1 MGDVLSITEAANE
14 LGLQAAT
21 LRTQIRFGKITAN
34 KIGPIWTMSRA
45 EVDRYRAEH
54 LGRPGVRSTAKSAR

>member
-1 MGDVLSITEAANE
+1 MGDVLSITEAASE

-21 LRTQIRFGKITAN
+21 LRTQIRFGKITAH
-34 KIGPIWTMSRA
+34 KIGPIWTMSRE

-54 LGRPGVRSTAKSAR
+54 LGRPGVRPAAKPAR